1 MIEFEEKERCPDCGV
16 MAVEEHHKMRICGNC
31 GEVIGR

>member
-1 MIEFEEKERCPDCGV
+1 MIEFEEKERCPDCGEI
-16 MAVEEHHKMRICGNC
+16 AVEWQHSMRICENC